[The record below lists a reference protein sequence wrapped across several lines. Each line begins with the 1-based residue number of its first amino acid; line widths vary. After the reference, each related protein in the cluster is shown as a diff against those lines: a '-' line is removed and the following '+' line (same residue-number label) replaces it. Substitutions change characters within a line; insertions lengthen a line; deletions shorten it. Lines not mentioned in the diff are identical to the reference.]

1 MKKLIYAGLACFML
15 LTVQA
20 CSGNAQN
27 PLLMKPSRK
36 LFLNQLQT
44 RYTTKS

>member
-15 LTVQA
+15 LAAQA

-36 LFLNQLQT
+36 LFLNQFQT

>member
-1 MKKLIYAGLACFML
+1 MQDLPALCYWPLKLVPEMHK
-15 LTVQA
+15 
-20 CSGNAQN
+20 N

-36 LFLNQLQT
+36 LFLNQFQT